1 MTTTAR
7 AAQADV
13 NGLGDRRL
21 VSAQEVPDP
30 RSALKGILN
39 LEPGVTHDKTVEQ
52 LPRMLFHSDIHAAR
66 V

>member
-13 NGLGDRRL
+13 NGLGNRKL
-21 VSAQEVPDP
+21 VSAQEVPDT
-30 RSALKGILN
+30 RSALRGVLN

-52 LPRMLFHSDIHAAR
+52 LPRMLFRSDVHAVR
-66 V
+66 I